1 MKHNKLLIA
10 ALTSCP
16 LYLGNFTGEG
26 RTNSLICRRCH
37 RQPRHVPT
45 TPPLYP
51 YRPHFPGMLGVK
63 AFWLICATRSF
74 SYIRVIS
81 HFQ

>member
-10 ALTSCP
+10 ALTSRP
-16 LYLGNFTGEG
+16 PYLDNFTGEG
-26 RTNSLICRRCH
+26 RTNSLICRRYH

-45 TPPLYP
+45 PPPFYP
-51 YRPHFPGMLGVK
+51 CRPHFSVMLDVK
-63 AFWLICATRSF
+63 AFWLICGIPSF